1 VLHQIGAGTLGPVF
15 RAYDSENDRLVAIK
29 LFRLDLPPERVHQL
43 VGEFEQLI
51 AAQLTHAGIAAPIA
65 TGMTENSAYL
75 VQEFAAADSLD
86 VVVRDHGP
94 APAGNALRVAVQLA
108 GALDFAG
115 VVNIDHGALHPRDV
129 LISTDETRMTGLGV
143 VRALERV
150 GVAAPLRRPYSAP
163 ERIAGGPWDRRA
175 DVFSLAALVHELM
188 WGRRIS
194 GVGAQGVVVSEIAGA
209 DLSALRDA
217 FGRALAEDPADRFE
231 TALEFAA
238 AVKSAF
244 PATVDVRPPER
255 SRARVEH
262 EPRLPL
268 DPEPLPEPEPELRP
282 VEPARYQEI
291 DEPPAEDVH
300 VVEPTVLIHEPVM
313 RDEEPPMRP
322 SREIEADLEPPMAVQ
337 PPGFLTA
344 PEPDAISA
352 LERSRSAMWPIVLA
366 FLVGGALVF
375 PVAYGIGYGIGSDRA
390 PAPAVAP
397 IASTAQAPSPAPAGR
412 DFTDAAI
419 PEQPSPTPAPV
430 APPAPSQPP
439 SLGRSAQ
446 SSGAPSQSSAPEVG
460 RLSVKTTPVGARVF
474 IDGRDRGRTPA
485 SIKDLARGAH
495 RVRLVREGY
504 ATEERRVLLNAAHPE
519 QAIAVELTRTRPAAP
534 TATRGVATSFAGSLS
549 VDSRPIGAKVFVDG
563 KLVGSTPFVMPEV
576 GAGEHAIR
584 IEHDGYQRWSSS
596 VRVVSGERA
605 RVTASLEK

>member
-15 RAYDSENDRLVAIK
+15 RAYDSEHDRLVAIK

-51 AAQLTHAGIAAPIA
+51 AAHLTHAGIAAPLA
-65 TGMTENSAYL
+65 TGMTGNSAYL

-94 APAGNALRVAVQLA
+94 APAANGLRVAVQLA

-129 LISTDETRMTGLGV
+129 LMSTDDTRMTGLGV

-150 GVAAPLRRPYSAP
+150 GVTTPLRRPYTAP
-163 ERIAGGPWDRRA
+163 ERLAGGPWDRRA

-194 GVGAQGVVVSEIAGA
+194 GVGAQGAVVTEIAGA

-238 AVKSAF
+238 AVRSAF
-244 PATVDVRPPER
+244 PTAVDVRPAER
-255 SRARVEH
+255 SRARAEH

-268 DPEPLPEPEPELRP
+268 DPEPEPEPDLRP
-282 VEPARYQEI
+282 VEPARYHEI
-291 DEPPAEDVH
+291 DEPPAGDVQ
-300 VVEPTVLIHEPVM
+300 VAEPLVAFNEPVM
-313 RDEEPPMRP
+313 REEEPPMRR
-322 SREIEADLEPPMAVQ
+322 SQEIDADLEAPRPVQ

-352 LERSRSAMWPIVLA
+352 LERSRSAMWPIALA

-375 PVAYGIGYGIGSDRA
+375 PVAYGIGYGIGSRDRA
-390 PAPAVAP
+390 PAPPVAP
-397 IASTAQAPSPAPAGR
+397 MGSTARAPSPSPGGR

-419 PEQPSPTPAPV
+419 PEQLTATPTPAPS
-430 APPAPSQPP
+430 PPP
-439 SLGRSAQ
+439 SLGRSAP
-446 SSGAPSQSSAPEVG
+446 SSGAPSPPAEAAG
-460 RLSVKTTPVGARVF
+460 HLSVKSTPPGARLF

-504 ATEERRVLLNAAHPE
+504 ATEERRVLLNATHPAQTIE
-519 QAIAVELTRTRPAAP
+519 VELTRTRPAAAP
-534 TATRGVATSFAGSLS
+534 AATRGVAASSAGSLS
-549 VDSRPIGAKVFVDG
+549 VDSRPVGAKVFVDG
-563 KLVGSTPFVMPEV
+563 KLVGSTPFLMPEI
-576 GAGEHAIR
+576 GAGEHAVQ